1 MKTSDLMKEEVVF
14 VFENAN
20 LGEVID
26 ILVKRRINGLPV
38 VDKQQRIVG
47 IVTEGDIIAR
57 TEIFDRDFDLNKLLL
72 IPIAEIMTTHPIT
85 IMKENDIQL
94 ALSIFAATNI
104 KQLPVVENDRLVGIL
119 ARKDLIKG
127 ILKR

>member
-1 MKTSDLMKEEVVF
+1 MKTSDLMEEEVVF
-14 VFENAN
+14 VFESAN

-38 VDKQQRIVG
+38 VDKQQRVVG

-57 TEIFDRDFDLNKLLL
+57 TEIFDRDFDPNKLLL

-85 IMKENDIQL
+85 IIKENDIQL